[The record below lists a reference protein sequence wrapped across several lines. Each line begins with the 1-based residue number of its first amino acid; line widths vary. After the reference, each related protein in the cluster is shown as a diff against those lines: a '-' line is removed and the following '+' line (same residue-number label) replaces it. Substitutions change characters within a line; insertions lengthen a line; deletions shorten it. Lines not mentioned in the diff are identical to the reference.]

1 MEFEF
6 DSKNLKFD
14 KVLSEL
20 DKLVLDFVSL
30 LTLSKIKYVLVSGY
44 VAILLGRTRTTEDID
59 LFIEKVDMWPF
70 TEFFN
75 SLEKHNY
82 WVINSDSCED
92 AFDMLNSALSIRIAK
107 KGDAVPNF
115 EVKFAKKDIDFL
127 SLNNPLKVTLNNH
140 KLLMSPLEI
149 QIPFKIY
156 LGSEKDIEDATHIY
170 ELFKEKLDKKLMENI
185 ANKLKVKEMMIEYGM
200 L

>member
-1 MEFEF
+1 
-6 DSKNLKFD
+6 
-14 KVLSEL
+14 
-20 DKLVLDFVSL
+20 
-30 LTLSKIKYVLVSGY
+30 
-44 VAILLGRTRTTEDID
+44 
-59 LFIEKVDMWPF
+59 MWPF

-75 SLEKHNY
+75 LLEKHNY

>member
-6 DSKNLKFD
+6 DSKSLKLN

-30 LTLSKIKYVLVSGY
+30 LDLSKVRYVVVSGY
-44 VAILLGRTRTTEDID
+44 VAILLGRSRTTEDID
-59 LFIEKVDMWPF
+59 IFIEKVSSKSF
-70 TEFFN
+70 TEFFDL
-75 SLEKHNY
+75 LEKHNY
-82 WVINSDSCED
+82 WVINSDSCGD
-92 AFDMLNSALSIRIAK
+92 SFDLLNNSLAIRIAK
-107 KGDAVPNF
+107 KGDVVPNF
-115 EVKFAKKDIDFL
+115 EIKFAKKDTDFL
-127 SLNNPLKVTLNNH
+127 SLNNPLEVTLNNH

-149 QIPFKIY
+149 QIPFKFF

-170 ELFKEKLDKKLMENI
+170 ELFKEKLDKKMMESVAKNLNVI
-185 ANKLKVKEMMIEYGM
+185 NEMVEHGM

>member
-6 DSKNLKFD
+6 DSKSLKFN

-30 LTLSKIKYVLVSGY
+30 LALSSVRYVIVSGY
-44 VAILLGRTRTTEDID
+44 VAILLGRSRTTEDID
-59 LFIEKVDMWPF
+59 IFIERLSPKSF
-70 TEFFN
+70 TGFF
-75 SLEKHNY
+75 SLLEKHGY

-92 AFDMLNSALSIRIAK
+92 AFDLLNDSLAIRIAK

-115 EVKFAKKDIDFL
+115 EVKFAKKDTDFL
-127 SLNNPLKVTLNNH
+127 SLNNPLKVTLNNRE
-140 KLLMSPLEI
+140 LLMSPLEV
-149 QIPFKIY
+149 QIPFKLF
-156 LGSEKDIEDATHIY
+156 LGSEKDIEDAMHIY
-170 ELFKEKLDKKLMENI
+170 ELFKDGLDRKLMENV
-185 ANKLKVKEMMIEYGM
+185 AKNLKVKDAMIEYGM